1 MKPQI
6 LCLGEILFDYLADRV
21 GKSLQE
27 VNSWTPYPGGAPANV
42 ACALRKLG
50 TPAAFIGCVGRDSGG
65 AELVQLLQSIGIDTT
80 GVQYHDTAP
89 TRKVYVLRQE
99 TGERVFAGF
108 GEYATN
114 QFADAFLEATKLPEE
129 LFVQADF
136 LVLGTL
142 ELAYPQTREA
152 IFHALELAERYH
164 LKVVVDLN
172 WRPLFWL
179 DPHQASPLLRKM
191 LAHANF
197 VKLSQEEAEH
207 FYKTAEAGAI
217 ARSFDSIE
225 GVIVT
230 SGSGKVSYR
239 VSDLEGTLTPPP
251 VKVVDTTGAGDAF
264 LAGFLH
270 QLNISGIKAL
280 NEQRKVKEIIS
291 YACAVGSLTTTKLG
305 AIAAQPTAAE
315 VEHFLLEL
323 NISF

>member
-1 MKPQI
+1 MMKPQI
-6 LCLGEILFDYLADRV
+6 LCLGEILFDYLANEL
-21 GKSLQE
+21 GKSLAE

-42 ACALRKLG
+42 ACALKKLG
-50 TPAAFIGCVGRDSGG
+50 TPAAFIGCVGRDEAGS
-65 AELVQLLQSIGIDTT
+65 ELIQLLQSTGVDTT

-89 TRKVYVLRQE
+89 TRKVYVLRQKD
-99 TGERVFAGF
+99 GDRVFAGF

-114 QFADAFLEATKLPEE
+114 EFADAFLDATKLPEE

-164 LKVVVDLN
+164 LKIVVDLN

-179 DPHQASPLLRKM
+179 DLNQAPPLLNKM
-191 LAHANF
+191 LAYADF
-197 VKLSQEEAEH
+197 IKLSEEEAQH
-207 FYKTAEAGAI
+207 FHKTTDAGTI
-217 ARSFDSIE
+217 ARSFDSVE

-230 SGSGKVSYR
+230 CGSEKVIYC
-239 VSDLEGTLTPPP
+239 VSEHEGTVTPPA

-264 LAGFLH
+264 LAGFIH

-280 NEQRKVKEIIS
+280 KEPTKAQEMIS
-291 YACAVGSLTTTKLG
+291 YACAVGSITTTKPG
-305 AIAAQPTAAE
+305 AIAAQPSPTE
-315 VEHFLLEL
+315 VEQFLL
-323 NISF
+323 